1 MRPQRAGRVFEQL
14 GFELLPA
21 EPGAFVFA
29 NDLIEKCRRQVGA
42 IFVARAAG
50 HDTDRVTYQI
60 ADQLQNVLLN
70 CITGHYHRPRPQ
82 QRVFLFI
89 DIEGSTTLAERLG
102 DLAFHRLVDRFVI
115 DLSGAEV
122 PRPVAGRP

>member
-1 MRPQRAGRVFEQL
+1 MSWATIHISYRFFFLRFRTSILQATTWLTQPKPL
-14 GFELLPA
+14 GSI
-21 EPGAFVFA
+21 V
-29 NDLIEKCRRQVGA
+29 
-42 IFVARAAG
+42 
-50 HDTDRVTYQI
+50 RVTELVGSQSAPI
-60 ADQLQNVLLN
+60 GTPTSIHLLGQNVILN
-70 CITGHYHRPRPQ
+70 CITGHYHRPRPE